1 MNVRFLTSLILVVCL
16 VSFPISTLA
25 KKGEKNFR
33 KGIKHEMAQQWDK
46 AVQELVLAVAADPSN
61 MEYQLHYRR
70 ALFNASQ
77 LCMRQGRALA
87 EQQDFVGAY
96 NSFRQA
102 YAYDGVN
109 QLAVSEMQRMLRLKE
124 ETTERG
130 ANKKIQRGADPGFKH
145 TSYRVESGEKT
156 SNGTADQ
163 IVPFPRSQ
171 QLRLISYE
179 GDLEALINSL
189 AVQLDLNVVFDKQSF
204 AQPRTLRINLR
215 DVTTAKA
222 LDLIF
227 LKEGLFFQKVDRRT
241 ILVADNTR
249 RPQYQQ
255 LVLRTFYLS
264 NIEPPEA
271 QKIVQAAIP
280 PSVGRP
286 QTIVVADKSTNSLTV
301 RDTSENVR
309 LIGELIKNIDKDRSE
324 VVMDVQIYEVSATDL
339 LQIGNQLG
347 TDTTLANLG
356 GAGSLSVIGGSR
368 EVAQQLFAAPTALG
382 AALVLPGSTL
392 SLLQKKNRTRV
403 LASTQI
409 HAFDGEKSEVHIGQ
423 RVPVQTAQVYTTT
436 TSSTSTTTASGVYGS
451 TGYPVINYEP
461 TGLTLE
467 FTPQVYPNLDVQV
480 KMAIKSNDVAG
491 ASSLTPT
498 FTERTLSGTARIQNN
513 QTMMIASVSTD
524 QQSQGRSGLPLV
536 GLVPV
541 FGRLFTAPSND
552 GKRTDIVVAVTP
564 RVLRA
569 PAVTPRDEE
578 ARPSGTL
585 QSPTTESLEA
595 VVAEADRED
604 QIAAAR
610 IMPTTVNVQIPDQEN
625 VAYVPAPKSLLGNKG
640 TVIPQ
645 PIDGGAIQPASQIA
659 LASSQ
664 ARAPFSVST
673 DLAEQRLALSNRTES
688 TATVSGAAE
697 LVLVSDHNILRAG
710 EKTTVTLMLRTADA
724 IGFSSVKLKFDR
736 TVIDVKNISPGKLYD
751 NLPTPQITQSAS
763 AGELALLISGATTR
777 GSGPLLTF
785 TIEAKQKGE
794 TLIELVRGAIHLI
807 SPEGQEITVARF
819 GEVRIIVQ

>member
-1 MNVRFLTSLILVVCL
+1 MNVRFLTTLILVVCL
-16 VSFPISTLA
+16 VSIPKATFA

-33 KGIKHEMAQQWDK
+33 KGVKHESAQQWDK

-61 MEYQLHYRR
+61 MEFQLHYRR

-77 LCMRQGRALA
+77 LCMKQGRALA
-87 EQQDFVGAY
+87 EQQDYVGAY

-124 ETTERG
+124 EVTERA
-130 ANKKIQRGADPGFKH
+130 ANKEIPRGADPGFKR
-145 TSYRVESGEKT
+145 TSFRVESG
-156 SNGTADQ
+156 DQ
-163 IVPFPRSQ
+163 IVPLPRPQ
-171 QLRLISYE
+171 QLRVIKYE
-179 GDLEALINSL
+179 GDLETLINSL
-189 AVQLDLNVVFDKQSF
+189 AAQLDLNVVFDKQSF
-204 AQPRTLRINLR
+204 VQPRTLRINLR

-227 LKEGLFFQKVDRRT
+227 LREGLFFQKVDRRT

-264 NIEPPEA
+264 NIEPQEA

-301 RDTSENVR
+301 RDTGENIR

-347 TDTTLANLG
+347 SDTALANLG
-356 GAGSLSVIGGSR
+356 GAGSLSVLGGSR

-382 AALVLPGSTL
+382 AALVVPGSTL

-436 TSSTSTTTASGVYGS
+436 TTATSSSTATGVYGS
-451 TGYPVINYEP
+451 NGYPVINYEP

-524 QQSQGRSGLPLV
+524 QQSQSRSGLPLV

-541 FGRLFTAPSND
+541 LGRLFTAPSND

-610 IMPTTVNVQIPDQEN
+610 VMPTNVNIEIPDQESA
-625 VAYVPAPKSLLGNKG
+625 AYVPAPKSPLG
-640 TVIPQ
+640 
-645 PIDGGAIQPASQIA
+645 ASQIA

-664 ARAPFSVST
+664 ERSPVSVST
-673 DLAEQRLALSNRTES
+673 GLPEQRLALSNHVES
-688 TATVSGAAE
+688 TSSVNGAAE
-697 LVLVSDHNILRAG
+697 LVFASDRDTLRVG
-710 EKTTVTLMLRTADA
+710 EKTIVTLMLHTTEA
-724 IGFSSVKLKFDR
+724 ISFSSVKLKFDP
-736 TVIDVKNISPGKLYD
+736 TVIDIKNISTGKLYD
-751 NLPTPQITQSAS
+751 NLPTPQIIQSAKT
-763 AGELALLISGATTR
+763 GELALLISGATTR

-785 TIEAKQKGE
+785 TIEARQKGE
-794 TLIELVRGAIHLI
+794 TLIQLVRDAIHQI

-819 GEVRIIVQ
+819 GDARIIVE

>member
-1 MNVRFLTSLILVVCL
+1 MNVRFLTSLILIVCL
-16 VSFPISTLA
+16 VSVPKTTFA

-33 KGIKHEMAQQWDK
+33 NGVKHEAAQQWDK

-124 ETTERG
+124 EATERAAKNG
-130 ANKKIQRGADPGFKH
+130 IKRDVVPGFRSS
-145 TSYRVESGEKT
+145 SYRVESGENI
-156 SNGTADQ
+156 NGAGGQ
-163 IVPFPRSQ
+163 IVPLPRPQ
-171 QLRLISYE
+171 QLRLINYE

-189 AVQLDLNVVFDKQSF
+189 AAQLELNVVFDKQSF

-215 DVTTAKA
+215 DVTAAKA

-249 RPQYQQ
+249 RPQYQE

-264 NIEPPEA
+264 NIEPQDA

-280 PSVGRP
+280 ASVGRP

-301 RDTSENVR
+301 RDTGENVR

-347 TDTTLANLG
+347 SDTTLANLG

-368 EVAQQLFAAPTALG
+368 EVAQQLFTAPTALG

-392 SLLQKKNRTRV
+392 ALLQKKNRTRV

-436 TSSTSTTTASGVYGS
+436 STSTSTTTATGVYGS

-569 PAVTPRDEE
+569 PTVTPRDEE

-585 QSPTTESLEA
+585 QSPTTESLGA

-610 IMPTTVNVQIPDQEN
+610 LISTTVNVESPDQEN
-625 VAYVPAPKSLLGNKG
+625 AAYVPAPKSLLGNAG

-645 PIDGGAIQPASQIA
+645 PINGSAIQPETF
-659 LASSQ
+659 
-664 ARAPFSVST
+664 P
-673 DLAEQRLALSNRTES
+673 EQRLALSNRTES
-688 TATVSGAAE
+688 ATSVNGAAE
-697 LVLVSDHNILRAG
+697 LVLVTDRDTLRAG
-710 EKTTVTLMLRTADA
+710 EKTIVTLMRRTTEA
-724 IGFSSVKLKFDR
+724 ISFSSVKLKFDR
-736 TVIDVKNISPGKLYD
+736 TVIDIKDISPGKLYD
-751 NLPTPQITQSAS
+751 NLPRPQITQSAT

-785 TIEAKQKGE
+785 TIEAKLKGE
-794 TLIELVRGAIHLI
+794 TLIQLVRDAIHQI
-807 SPEGQEITVARF
+807 SPDGQEITVVRF
-819 GEVRIIVQ
+819 GEARIKVE

>member
-1 MNVRFLTSLILVVCL
+1 MNVRFLTALILVVCL
-16 VSFPISTLA
+16 VSVPEATFA

-33 KGIKHEMAQQWDK
+33 KGVKHEAALQWEQ
-46 AVQELVLAVAADPSN
+46 AVQELVLAVAADPAN

-77 LCMRQGRALA
+77 SCMRQGRALA
-87 EQQDFVGAY
+87 EQQDYAGAF

-102 YAYDGVN
+102 YAYDAVN

-124 ETTERG
+124 EATEP
-130 ANKKIQRGADPGFKH
+130 AASTDTQRRVGPGFSQ
-145 TSYRVESGEKT
+145 TDYRVESGRRT
-156 SNGTADQ
+156 SNGVRDQ
-163 IVPFPRSQ
+163 IVPLPRPQ
-171 QLRLISYE
+171 RLRVISYD
-179 GDLEALINSL
+179 GNLEPLIESL
-189 AVQLDLNVVFDKQSF
+189 AAELDLNVVFDKQSF
-204 AQPRTLRINLR
+204 AQPRTLRIKLR

-241 ILVADNTR
+241 ILVADNAR
-249 RPQYQQ
+249 RAQYQQ

-264 NIEPPEA
+264 NIEPQDA
-271 QKIVQAAIP
+271 QRIVQQAIP
-280 PSVGRP
+280 ASVGRP

-301 RDTSENVR
+301 RDTNENVR

-356 GAGSLSVIGGSR
+356 GAGGLSVLGGSR
-368 EVAQQLFAAPTALG
+368 EVAQQLFSAPTALG

-392 SLLQKKNRTRV
+392 SLLQRKNRTRV

-423 RVPVQTAQVYTTT
+423 RVPVQTAQIYTTT
-436 TSSTSTTTASGVYGS
+436 TASTSSTTATGAFGS
-451 TGYPVINYEP
+451 TGYPVINYEA

-491 ASSLTPT
+491 ASTLTPT

-524 QQSQGRSGLPLV
+524 QQSQGRSGLPLI
-536 GLVPV
+536 GSVPV
-541 FGRLFTAPSND
+541 LGRLFSAPSKD
-552 GKRTDIVVAVTP
+552 GKRMDIVVAVTP

-578 ARPSGTL
+578 ARPSGTF

-595 VVAEADRED
+595 VVAEADLED

-610 IMPTTVNVQIPDQEN
+610 AMPTTVNLEIPGQEN
-625 VAYVPAPKSLLGNKG
+625 AAYVPAPKSLLANSA
-640 TVIPQ
+640 TAIPQ
-645 PIDGGAIQPASQIA
+645 PID
-659 LASSQ
+659 
-664 ARAPFSVST
+664 VST
-673 DLAEQRLALSNRTES
+673 TQFRTE
-688 TATVSGAAE
+688 ATSSVNGTAE
-697 LVLVSDHNILRAG
+697 LVLVTDRDTLSAG
-710 EKTTVTLMLRTADA
+710 EKTSVTLMLRTAEA
-724 IGFSSVKLKFDR
+724 ISFSSVKLKFDPI
-736 TVIDVKNISPGKLYD
+736 VIDIKDISPGKLYD
-751 NLPTPQITQSAS
+751 NLPTPQITQSGKG
-763 AGELALLISGATTR
+763 GELALLISGATIR

-785 TIEAKQKGE
+785 TIEARQKGK
-794 TLIELVRGAIHLI
+794 TPIQLVRDAIHQI
-807 SPEGQEITVARF
+807 SPEGKQITVARF
-819 GEVRIIVQ
+819 GEAQIAVE

>member
-1 MNVRFLTSLILVVCL
+1 MNVRFLTALILVVCL
-16 VSFPISTLA
+16 VLVPATTFA

-33 KGIKHEMAQQWDK
+33 KGVKRETAQQWDE
-46 AVQELVLAVAADPSN
+46 AVKEFVLAVAADPSN

-87 EQQDFVGAY
+87 DQQDFVGAY

-124 ETTERG
+124 EATERG
-130 ANKKIQRGADPGFKH
+130 ANKQTPGFKH
-145 TSYRVESGEKT
+145 ANYQTESG
-156 SNGTADQ
+156 DQ
-163 IVPFPRSQ
+163 IAPLPRTQ
-171 QLRLISYE
+171 QLRVIKYD
-179 GDLEALINSL
+179 GDLETLINSL
-189 AVQLDLNVVFDKQSF
+189 AAQLELNVVFDKQSF
-204 AQPRTLRINLR
+204 VQPRTVRINLR

-241 ILVADNTR
+241 IMVADNTR

-264 NIEPPEA
+264 NIEPQEA

-301 RDTSENVR
+301 RDTGENVR
-309 LIGELIKNIDKDRSE
+309 LIGELIRNIDKDRSE

-347 TDTTLANLG
+347 SDTTLANLG
-356 GAGSLSVIGGSR
+356 GAGSLSVLGGSR
-368 EVAQQLFAAPTALG
+368 EVAQQLFTAPTALG
-382 AALVLPGSTL
+382 AALVVPGSTL
-392 SLLQKKNRTRV
+392 SMLQKKSRTRV

-436 TSSTSTTTASGVYGS
+436 TTTTGSSTATGVYGS
-451 TGYPVINYEP
+451 NGYPVINYEP

-524 QQSQGRSGLPLV
+524 QQSQSRSGLPLV

-541 FGRLFTAPSND
+541 LGRLFTAPSND
-552 GKRTDIVVAVTP
+552 GKRTDIVVSVTP

-585 QSPTTESLEA
+585 QSPTTESLGEM
-595 VVAEADRED
+595 VAEADRED

-610 IMPTTVNVQIPDQEN
+610 VIPTKVNLEIPDQES
-625 VAYVPAPKSLLGNKG
+625 AADVPAPKSLLASSG
-640 TVIPQ
+640 TAIPQ
-645 PIDGGAIQPASQIA
+645 PVNSSAIG
-659 LASSQ
+659 
-664 ARAPFSVST
+664 ST
-673 DLAEQRLALSNRTES
+673 VLPGQRLALSNHTEVRAS
-688 TATVSGAAE
+688 VNGATE
-697 LVLVSDHNILRAG
+697 LVLVSDRDTLRVG
-710 EKTTVTLMLRTADA
+710 EKTIVTLMLRTTEA
-724 IGFSSVKLKFDR
+724 ISFSSVKLKFDR
-736 TVIDVKNISPGKLYD
+736 TVIDIKDISTGKLYE
-751 NLPTPQITQSAS
+751 NLPTPQITQSATS
-763 AGELALLISGATTR
+763 GELALLISGATTR

-785 TIEAKQKGE
+785 TVEARQKGD
-794 TLIELVRGAIHLI
+794 TLIQLVRDANHQI

-819 GEVRIIVQ
+819 GETRIVVE

>member
-1 MNVRFLTSLILVVCL
+1 MKPRVAVCIIVVICL
-16 VSFPISTLA
+16 LFAPAAIFA

-33 KGIKHEMAQQWDK
+33 QGLNHEANQQWDR
-46 AVQELVLAVAADPSN
+46 AVQEFVLAVANDPSN

-70 ALFNASQ
+70 ALFHASQ
-77 LCMRQGRALA
+77 SCMQQGRALA
-87 EQQDFVGAY
+87 DQHDYVGAY

-109 QLAVSEMQRMLRLKE
+109 RLAVSEMQRMVRLDE
-124 ETTERG
+124 ESKGTQPATGIDEGSPTFTPTAYRSDQSATVLKTPNDQGGALPRPER
-130 ANKKIQRGADPGFKH
+130 I
-145 TSYRVESGEKT
+145 RV
-156 SNGTADQ
+156 
-163 IVPFPRSQ
+163 
-171 QLRLISYE
+171 ISYN
-179 GDLEALINSL
+179 GDLEAFITSL
-189 AVQLDLNVVFDKQSF
+189 ADQLSLNVVFDRLSF
-204 AQPRTLRINLR
+204 SQPRNLRINLR

-264 NIEPPEA
+264 NIEPQDA
-271 QKIVQAAIP
+271 QKIVQTAIP

-301 RDTSENVR
+301 RDTEENIR
-309 LIGELIKNIDKDRSE
+309 LIGELIKNVDKDRSE

-339 LQIGNQLG
+339 LQVGNQLG
-347 TDTTLANLG
+347 TDTTLANMG
-356 GAGSLSVIGGSR
+356 GASNLSVIGGSR
-368 EVAQQLFAAPTALG
+368 QVAQQLFPATTALG
-382 AALVLPGSTL
+382 LALVLPASTL

-403 LASTQI
+403 LASTQM

-423 RVPVQTAQVYTTT
+423 RVPVQTAQLYTASTTAANTTT
-436 TSSTSTTTASGVYGS
+436 PGVIGN
-451 TGYPVINYEP
+451 TGFPVINYEP

-480 KMAIKSNDVAG
+480 KMSIKSNDVAG
-491 ASSLTPT
+491 ASGLTPT
-498 FTERTLSGTARIQNN
+498 FTERTLRGTARIQNN

-541 FGRLFTAPSND
+541 LGRLFTAPSKD

-569 PAVTPRDEE
+569 PAITPRDEK
-578 ARPSGTL
+578 ARPSGSQ

-610 IMPTTVNVQIPDQEN
+610 IIAQTQNIQRPDQESGT
-625 VAYVPAPKSLLGNKG
+625 YVPAPKSLVGNPG
-640 TVIPQ
+640 SVIPS
-645 PIDGGAIQPASQIA
+645 PINVSAIQSAPSIDAVSLPA
-659 LASSQ
+659 ASPLNNLVDSK
-664 ARAPFSVST
+664 V
-673 DLAEQRLALSNRTES
+673 QRLSLSNS
-688 TATVSGAAE
+688 ADAKPSGNQAAE
-697 LVLVSDHNILRAG
+697 LRLVTDRAKLRDG
-710 EKTTVTLMLRTADA
+710 ETTTVQLMLQTDEV
-724 IGFSSVKLKFDR
+724 FSFAAVKLKFDPA
-736 TVIDVKNISPGKLYD
+736 VISIQGISAGGLYQ
-751 NLPTPQITQSAS
+751 NVARPQIAQSAGTS
-763 AGELALLISGATTR
+763 GELALLISGANTR
-777 GSGPLLTF
+777 GSGALLTF
-785 TIEAKQKGE
+785 TIGAREKGE
-794 TLIELVRGAIHLI
+794 TSIELIRDAVHLI
-807 SPEGQEITVARF
+807 TPEGLEIAIRL
-819 GEVRIIVQ
+819 GQLRISVE